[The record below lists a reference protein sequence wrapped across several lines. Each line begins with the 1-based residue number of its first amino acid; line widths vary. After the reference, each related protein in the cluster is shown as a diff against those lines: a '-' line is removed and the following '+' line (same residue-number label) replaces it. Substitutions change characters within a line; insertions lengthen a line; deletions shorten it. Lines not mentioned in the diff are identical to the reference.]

1 MVYLC
6 ITTMAMNGYL
16 VRGHMKF
23 YDVKPTTTTTT
34 STQTQSPTMEEY
46 VNYVKNGTLIDRK
59 DEYIGNV
66 LTKHCEEVKNELIL
80 KKHDIE
86 YDYYFCRD
94 ALSNLLF
101 DLTVLSTKMGLTLEE
116 LMETKMD
123 KQNPLKIRNKM

>member
-1 MVYLC
+1 
-6 ITTMAMNGYL
+6 MAMNGYL

-23 YDVKPTTTTTT
+23 YDVEPTTKTKTT
-34 STQTQSPTMEEY
+34 STQTQTQSPTMEEY
-46 VNYVKNGTLIDRK
+46 VHYVKNGTLIDRK

-66 LTKHCEEVKNELIL
+66 LSKHCEEVKNELIL

-101 DLTVLSTKMGLTLEE
+101 DLTVLSTKMGITLEE
-116 LMETKMD
+116 LMEIKMD
-123 KQNPLKIRNKM
+123 RQDPLKIRNKM

>member
-1 MVYLC
+1 
-6 ITTMAMNGYL
+6 MAMNGYL

-23 YDVKPTTTTTT
+23 YDVKPTTTTT

>member
-1 MVYLC
+1 
-6 ITTMAMNGYL
+6 MALNGYL

-23 YDVKPTTTTTT
+23 YDVEPTVT
-34 STQTQSPTMEEY
+34 TQTQTQTQTQPQTQTMDEY
-46 VNYVKNGTLIDRK
+46 IQYVKNGTLIDRK
-59 DEYIGNV
+59 DKYIGNV

-101 DLTVLSTKMGLTLEE
+101 DLTVLSTKMGFTLEE
-116 LMETKMD
+116 LMEVKME
-123 KQNPLKIRNKM
+123 QRSKM

>member
-1 MVYLC
+1 
-6 ITTMAMNGYL
+6 MAMNGYL

-23 YDVKPTTTTTT
+23 YDVEPTTTTSTQ
-34 STQTQSPTMEEY
+34 TQTQSPTMEEY

-59 DEYIGNV
+59 DEYIGNL

>member
-1 MVYLC
+1 
-6 ITTMAMNGYL
+6 MAMNGYL

-23 YDVKPTTTTTT
+23 YDVEPTTTTT
-34 STQTQSPTMEEY
+34 STQTKTQSPTIEEY

-59 DEYIGNV
+59 DEYIGNL
-66 LTKHCEEVKNELIL
+66 LTKHCQEVKNELIL

-116 LMETKMD
+116 LMEIKMD
-123 KQNPLKIRNKM
+123 KQNLLKIRNKM

>member
-1 MVYLC
+1 MYLY
-6 ITTMAMNGYL
+6 ITIMAMNGYL

-23 YDVKPTTTTTT
+23 YDVEPTTTTT
-34 STQTQSPTMEEY
+34 STQTKTQSPTIEEY

-59 DEYIGNV
+59 DEYIGNL
-66 LTKHCEEVKNELIL
+66 LTKHCQEVKNELIL
-80 KKHDIE
+80 KKHDNE

-116 LMETKMD
+116 LMEIKMD
-123 KQNPLKIRNKM
+123 KQNLLKIRNKM

>member
-1 MVYLC
+1 MYLY

-23 YDVKPTTTTTT
+23 YDVEPTTTTSTQ
-34 STQTQSPTMEEY
+34 TQTQSPTMEEY

-59 DEYIGNV
+59 DEYIGNL